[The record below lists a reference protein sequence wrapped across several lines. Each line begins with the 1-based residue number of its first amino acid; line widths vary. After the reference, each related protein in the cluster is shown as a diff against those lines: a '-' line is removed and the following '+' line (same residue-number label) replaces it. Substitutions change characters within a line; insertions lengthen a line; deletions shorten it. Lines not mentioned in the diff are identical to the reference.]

1 MLRFAVLLQTLTHT
15 ALCCCLYFQGFFM
28 MTLCD
33 NSVMKICRAVCS
45 SCFYV
50 FGTCLFSCCVS
61 EVFFLLYFLF
71 FFLLLILGKRSVK
84 KVSHVPRAREGSC
97 LQAHFAFLS
106 GGLSQDG
113 AFVWKRFSTSRAG
126 SASRERRGFQARA
139 DPSIATW
146 NRLEMSDRWGSSND
160 LIWRIFGPAGSQ
172 FAPPSFSC
180 HGPALGVL

>member
-1 MLRFAVLLQTLTHT
+1 MTQNLEAHLPSPWDAFCRSLRCLQHECGLRDISLIPWMLRFAVLLQTLTHT

-139 DPSIATW
+139 DPSIAT
-146 NRLEMSDRWGSSND
+146 
-160 LIWRIFGPAGSQ
+160 
-172 FAPPSFSC
+172 
-180 HGPALGVL
+180 